1 MTPAARLL
9 AILGASPL
17 WSTLLERAPKASIE
31 GWAVGAGALA
41 QTVWNHLHGF
51 HDRHGIRDIDIVYFD
66 ENDLSEDAE
75 SRVIEAMTTLLG
87 DLGPA
92 LDVKNQARVH
102 LWYERRFGAPITP
115 YRSLEDAVATWPTTA
130 TAVALVPR
138 RHGAVDLIAPFGL
151 DDLLAGI
158 IRPNKRQITKEIYQA
173 KIDRWRPVWPKL
185 DMRPW

>member
-9 AILGASPL
+9 AILGASSL
-17 WSTLLERAPKASIE
+17 WSTLLERAPKAPIQ

-51 HDRHGIRDIDIVYFD
+51 PDRHGIRDIDIVYFD
-66 ENDLSEDAE
+66 GSDLSEDAE
-75 SRVIEAMTTLLG
+75 SRVIEAMTTIFG

-102 LWYERRFGAPITP
+102 LWHERRFGVPIAP
-115 YRSLEDAVATWPTTA
+115 YRSLEDAIGTWPTTA
-130 TAVALVPR
+130 TAVALAPAFDGSLR
-138 RHGAVDLIAPFGL
+138 MIAPFGL
-151 DDLLAGI
+151 EDLLAGI
-158 IRPNKRQITKEIYQA
+158 VRPNKRQITENVYLR

-185 DMRPW
+185 DIRPW